1 MSKKIIL
8 FALLFSAQFSGAQNK
23 ISFTEREVQNDTL
36 VYNTAGLEVQPE
48 FPGGIE
54 KFHAFFYSNF
64 KAPEEGIKGKITVMF
79 IIEKDG
85 SLSRIQV
92 LRPLGV
98 EIRKEIAQVL
108 KMAPKW
114 SPGSQNKKI
123 VRTLFSVQFPFDYS
137 KKKEPRKK

>member
-1 MSKKIIL
+1 MNKIIVIV
-8 FALLFSAQFSGAQNK
+8 LLLSAPFIGAQNK
-23 ISFTEREVQNDTL
+23 ISLTEREVQNDTL
-36 VYNTAGLEVQPE
+36 IYNTSGLEVQPK

-54 KFHAFFYSNF
+54 NFYAYFNSNF
-64 KAPEEGIKGKITVMF
+64 KATEESIKGKVTAIF

-98 EIRKEIAQVL
+98 EIRKEIADVL
-108 KMAPKW
+108 KLAPKW
-114 SPGSQNKKI
+114 SPGRQNEKI

>member
-1 MSKKIIL
+1 MNKIIV
-8 FALLFSAQFSGAQNK
+8 FALLLSAPFIGAQNK
-23 ISFTEREVQNDTL
+23 ISLTEREVQNDTL
-36 VYNTAGLEVQPE
+36 IYNTAGLEVQPE

-54 KFHAFFYSNF
+54 KFHTFFNSNF
-64 KAPEEGIKGKITVMF
+64 KAPEEGIKGKVIAIF

-92 LRPLGV
+92 LRPLAI
-98 EIRKEIAQVL
+98 EIRKEIAEVL

-114 SPGSQNKKI
+114 SPGRQNKKI

-137 KKKEPRKK
+137 KKKEPRNK